1 MRSSSSSSPSSSP
14 LLLRLSWTWFW
25 SCLVTASVLPYF
37 MARSLFV
44 VRQQHSS
51 SSWSP
56 PTTTTTTT
64 TTTSTFPPSSKQTVE
79 VVYVNDDAPPATA
92 VVQRQFPAPRLHPG
106 KVPPLARY
114 TGQCFDNP
122 LVDAESTNP
131 ESTTPTSTAATTT
144 TTTTWSQHRV
154 DVHLDLEDSSSHHN
168 VTTTEDH
175 DYDHQGGPYEPAGQH
190 LLMDIQHV
198 SPRFLLDTH
207 QLVQAMLQIV
217 TQSKLTLLSYHCHD
231 LQAPLGVSCVGV
243 LLESHVSLHTW
254 PHAGVIALGTYS
266 IYLSPS
272 DGHSIL
278 LLLL

>member
-1 MRSSSSSSPSSSP
+1 M
-14 LLLRLSWTWFW
+14 
-25 SCLVTASVLPYF
+25 
-37 MARSLFV
+37 
-44 VRQQHSS
+44 
-51 SSWSP
+51 
-56 PTTTTTTT
+56 
-64 TTTSTFPPSSKQTVE
+64 E

-122 LVDAESTNP
+122 VVDAAEPSTQD
-131 ESTTPTSTAATTT
+131 STISTTTT

-154 DVHLDLEDSSSHHN
+154 DVHLDLEEDLSHNN
-168 VTTTEDH
+168 VTTTEEH

-198 SPRFLLDTH
+198 SPQFLLDT
-207 QLVQAMLQIV
+207 QALVQAMLQIV

-254 PHAGVIALGTYS
+254 PHAGVIALGTYC

-272 DGHSIL
+272 DGHSVL
-278 LLLL
+278 LLLLL